1 MSTDQPPS
9 GQPPEEDPFLK
20 RPQEPPPPSA
30 GQPPPSG
37 PPPGEPPPEPPPQGS
52 PYGPSGG
59 SGPSEGS
66 PYGPANGSPHGPS
79 GGSPYGPSGGSPYG
93 PSGGSPYGGGA
104 PPPPPPYGGG
114 GYGGAD
120 PLSGMPPLAEPGR
133 RILAR
138 LIDWLIVFI
147 PLAIIGIP
155 FDVYKRA
162 TEDNFGDTVNSF
174 SGGSQLV
181 FQLITIVAYVAYDTV
196 LTARDGRTVGKKLMK
211 LRVAMLNDGST
222 PPMSQSL
229 LRAVV
234 LWLPALICCAC
245 LWPLILLVL
254 ILVDKPY
261 KQGLHDKA
269 AKTVVVSV
277 PG

>member
-20 RPQEPPPPSA
+20 RPQEPTQPSA
-30 GQPPPSG
+30 GQPPPGGPPPSG
-37 PPPGEPPPEPPPQGS
+37 PPGEPPGGPPPGGPPGGPPPGGPPPGS
-52 PYGPSGG
+52 PYG
-59 SGPSEGS
+59 S
-66 PYGPANGSPHGPS
+66 PYDNM
-79 GGSPYGPSGGSPYG
+79 
-93 PSGGSPYGGGA
+93 
-104 PPPPPPYGGG
+104 PPPPPPYGSPYGG

-120 PLSGMPPLAEPGR
+120 PLAGMPPLADSGR

-138 LIDWLIVFI
+138 LVDWVIVAI

-155 FDVYKRA
+155 FDIYQRA
-162 TEDNFGDTVNSF
+162 GRDGNDFGDTVNSLN
-174 SGGSQLV
+174 GGSQLV

-196 LTARDGRTVGKKLMK
+196 MTARNGQTLGKKLMK

-245 LWPLILLVL
+245 LWPLLILIL

-277 PG
+277 PR

>member
-1 MSTDQPPS
+1 MSNDQPPP

-20 RPQEPPPPSA
+20 RPQEPTPPSA
-30 GQPPPSG
+30 GQPPPDGTPPSGTPPPGPPPPG
-37 PPPGEPPPEPPPQGS
+37 PPPGGPPPGGPPPGNPYGSPSGS
-52 PYGPSGG
+52 PYD
-59 SGPSEGS
+59 
-66 PYGPANGSPHGPS
+66 NM
-79 GGSPYGPSGGSPYG
+79 
-93 PSGGSPYGGGA
+93 
-104 PPPPPPYGGG
+104 PPPPPPYGSGYGG
-114 GYGGAD
+114 GYGGTD
-120 PLSGMPPLAEPGR
+120 PLSGMPPLAESGK
-133 RILAR
+133 RIVAR
-138 LIDWLIVFI
+138 IIDWVIVAV

-155 FDVYKRA
+155 FDIYSRA
-162 TEDNFGDTVNSF
+162 TEKGNDFGDTVNSLN
-174 SGGSQLV
+174 GGSQLV

-196 LTARDGRTVGKKLMK
+196 MVAKGGQTLGKKLFK

-245 LWPLILLVL
+245 LWPLLLLIL

-269 AKTVVVSV
+269 AKTVVVTAQ
-277 PG
+277 

>member
-1 MSTDQPPS
+1 MSTDQPPP
-9 GQPPEEDPFLK
+9 GPPPDEDPFRK
-20 RPQEPPPPSA
+20 RPQEPPPPY
-30 GQPPPSG
+30 GGDQPPPGG
-37 PPPGEPPPEPPPQGS
+37 PPPGGPPPGGPPPPGNPYGS
-52 PYGPSGG
+52 PYD
-59 SGPSEGS
+59 
-66 PYGPANGSPHGPS
+66 NNV
-79 GGSPYGPSGGSPYG
+79 
-93 PSGGSPYGGGA
+93 
-104 PPPPPPYGGG
+104 PPPPPPHGG
-114 GYGGAD
+114 GYGGGYGGTD
-120 PLSGMPPLAEPGR
+120 PLAGMPPLADSGR

-138 LIDWLIVFI
+138 LIDWVIVAV

-155 FDVYKRA
+155 FKVYDRVSS
-162 TEDNFGDTVNSF
+162 DDDFGDAVSSF
-174 SGGSQLV
+174 NGGGQLV
-181 FQLITIVAYVAYDTV
+181 FQLITIVAYVAYDTI
-196 LTARDGRTVGKKLMK
+196 LTARNGQTLGKKLMK

-245 LWPLILLVL
+245 LWPLLLLIL

-277 PG
+277 PR

>member
-1 MSTDQPPS
+1 MSTDQPPP
-9 GQPPEEDPFLK
+9 GPPPDEDPFAK
-20 RPQEPPPPSA
+20 RPQEPPPSA
-30 GQPPPSG
+30 GGQPPPPGGPPPEG
-37 PPPGEPPPEPPPQGS
+37 PPPGN
-52 PYGPSGG
+52 PY
-59 SGPSEGS
+59 
-66 PYGPANGSPHGPS
+66 
-79 GGSPYGPSGGSPYG
+79 
-93 PSGGSPYGGGA
+93 GSPYGGGGGSPYDNMPP
-104 PPPPPPYGGG
+104 PPPPPPYGSGYGG
-114 GYGGAD
+114 GYGGTD
-120 PLSGMPPLAEPGR
+120 PLAGMPPLADSGR

-138 LIDWLIVFI
+138 IIDWIIVAV

-155 FDVYKRA
+155 FKVYDRVSS
-162 TEDNFGDTVNSF
+162 DDDFGDAVTSF
-174 SGGSQLV
+174 DGGGQLV

-196 LTARDGRTVGKKLMK
+196 LTARKGQTLGKKLMK

-245 LWPLILLVL
+245 LWPLLLLIL

-277 PG
+277 PR

>member
-1 MSTDQPPS
+1 MSTDQPPP

-20 RPQEPPPPSA
+20 RPQEPPPPSG
-30 GQPPPSG
+30 GQPPPPPGGDRPPPGG
-37 PPPGEPPPEPPPQGS
+37 PPPGS

-59 SGPSEGS
+59 D
-66 PYGPANGSPHGPS
+66 
-79 GGSPYGPSGGSPYG
+79 PYGPSGGDPYG
-93 PSGGSPYGGGA
+93 SSGGSPYGGGGGM
-104 PPPPPPYGGG
+104 PPPPYGGG
-114 GYGGAD
+114 GYGAGYGGTD
-120 PLSGMPPLAEPGR
+120 PLSGMPPLAESGR
-133 RILAR
+133 RIFAR
-138 LIDWLIVFI
+138 IVDWLIVAI

-155 FDVYKRA
+155 FDIYSRA
-162 TEDNFGDTVNSF
+162 TDDGTDWGDTVNSLN
-174 SGGSQLV
+174 GGSQLV
-181 FQLITIVAYVAYDTV
+181 FQLLTIVAYVAYDTV
-196 LTARDGRTVGKKLMK
+196 LTAKNGQTLGKKLMK

-234 LWLPALICCAC
+234 LWLPTLICCAC
-245 LWPLILLVL
+245 LWPLLILIL

-277 PG
+277 AR

>member
-1 MSTDQPPS
+1 MSTDQPPP

-30 GQPPPSG
+30 GQPPPPPGGGQPPPGG
-37 PPPGEPPPEPPPQGS
+37 PPPGS

-59 SGPSEGS
+59 D
-66 PYGPANGSPHGPS
+66 PYGSS
-79 GGSPYGPSGGSPYG
+79 GGSPYDGGMP
-93 PSGGSPYGGGA
+93 P
-104 PPPPPPYGGG
+104 PPPPPPYGGYGG
-114 GYGGAD
+114 GYGGTD
-120 PLSGMPPLAEPGR
+120 PLSGMPPLAESGR

-138 LIDWLIVFI
+138 LIDWVIIAI
-147 PLAIIGIP
+147 PLAVIGIP
-155 FDVYKRA
+155 FDIYARA
-162 TEDNFGDTVNSF
+162 TDDGNDFGDAVNSLN
-174 SGGSQLV
+174 GGSQLV

-196 LTARDGRTVGKKLMK
+196 MTARNGQTIGKKLMK

-245 LWPLILLVL
+245 LWPLLILIL

-277 PG
+277 PQ

>member
-20 RPQEPPPPSA
+20 RPQEPPPPSG
-30 GQPPPSG
+30 GQPPPGG
-37 PPPGEPPPEPPPQGS
+37 PPPGGPPPGGPPPGN
-52 PYGPSGG
+52 PYGTPPGD
-59 SGPSEGS
+59 
-66 PYGPANGSPHGPS
+66 PY
-79 GGSPYGPSGGSPYG
+79 
-93 PSGGSPYGGGA
+93 GSPYGG
-104 PPPPPPYGGG
+104 PPPPPYGNGYGG
-114 GYGGAD
+114 GYGGTD
-120 PLSGMPPLAEPGR
+120 PLSGMPPLAETGR
-133 RILAR
+133 RVLAR
-138 LIDWLIVFI
+138 LIDWVIVAV
-147 PLAIIGIP
+147 PLALIGIP
-155 FDVYKRA
+155 FRIYDRV
-162 TEDNFGDTVNSF
+162 TSDDDFGDAV
-174 SGGSQLV
+174 GGFDGGGQLV

-196 LTARDGRTVGKKLMK
+196 LTARNGQTVGKKLMK

-222 PPMSQSL
+222 PPMNQSL

-245 LWPLILLVL
+245 LWPLLLLIL

-277 PG
+277 PR

>member
-1 MSTDQPPS
+1 MSTDQPPP
-9 GQPPEEDPFLK
+9 GPPPDEDPFRK
-20 RPQEPPPPSA
+20 RPQEPPPPSG
-30 GQPPPSG
+30 GQPPPGGQPPGG
-37 PPPGEPPPEPPPQGS
+37 PPPGGPPPGGPPPGNPYGS
-52 PYGPSGG
+52 PYD
-59 SGPSEGS
+59 
-66 PYGPANGSPHGPS
+66 N
-79 GGSPYGPSGGSPYG
+79 
-93 PSGGSPYGGGA
+93 A

-114 GYGGAD
+114 YGGGYGGTD
-120 PLSGMPPLAEPGR
+120 PLAGMPPLADSGR

-138 LIDWLIVFI
+138 LIDWVIVVV

-155 FDVYKRA
+155 FKVYDRV
-162 TEDNFGDTVNSF
+162 TTDDDFGDAVTSF
-174 SGGSQLV
+174 NGGGQLV
-181 FQLITIVAYVAYDTV
+181 FQLITIVAFVAYDTV
-196 LTARDGRTVGKKLMK
+196 LTARNGRTLGKKLMK

-245 LWPLILLVL
+245 LWPLLLLIL

-269 AKTVVVSV
+269 AKTVVVST
-277 PG
+277 PQ

>member
-1 MSTDQPPS
+1 MSTDQPPP
-9 GQPPEEDPFLK
+9 GPPPDEDPFRK
-20 RPQEPPPPSA
+20 GPQEPPPPA
-30 GQPPPSG
+30 GGQPPPGG
-37 PPPGEPPPEPPPQGS
+37 PPPGGPPPGN
-52 PYGPSGG
+52 PY
-59 SGPSEGS
+59 
-66 PYGPANGSPHGPS
+66 
-79 GGSPYGPSGGSPYG
+79 
-93 PSGGSPYGGGA
+93 GSPYGGGGGSPYDNA
-104 PPPPPPYGGG
+104 PPPPYGGG
-114 GYGGAD
+114 YGGGYGGTD
-120 PLSGMPPLAEPGR
+120 PLAGMPPLADSGR

-138 LIDWLIVFI
+138 LIDWVIVAV
-147 PLAIIGIP
+147 PLLIIGIP
-155 FDVYKRA
+155 FKIYDRVTA
-162 TEDNFGDTVNSF
+162 DDDFGDAVSSF
-174 SGGSQLV
+174 NGGGQLV

-196 LTARDGRTVGKKLMK
+196 LTARNGRTLGKKLMK

-245 LWPLILLVL
+245 LWPLLLLIL

-277 PG
+277 PQ

>member
-1 MSTDQPPS
+1 MSTDQPPP
-9 GQPPEEDPFLK
+9 GPPPDDDPFRK
-20 RPQEPPPPSA
+20 RPQEPPPSA
-30 GQPPPSG
+30 GGQPPPAGPPPEG
-37 PPPGEPPPEPPPQGS
+37 PPPGGPPPGGPPPPGN
-52 PYGPSGG
+52 PY
-59 SGPSEGS
+59 
-66 PYGPANGSPHGPS
+66 
-79 GGSPYGPSGGSPYG
+79 
-93 PSGGSPYGGGA
+93 GSPYGGGGGSPYDNM

-114 GYGGAD
+114 YGGGYGGTD
-120 PLSGMPPLAEPGR
+120 PLAGMPPLADSGR

-138 LIDWLIVFI
+138 LIDWVIVAV

-155 FDVYKRA
+155 FKVYDRVSS
-162 TEDNFGDTVNSF
+162 DDDFGDAVNSF
-174 SGGSQLV
+174 NGGGQLV
-181 FQLITIVAYVAYDTV
+181 FQLITIVAYVAYDTI
-196 LTARDGRTVGKKLMK
+196 LTARNGRTLGKKLMK

-245 LWPLILLVL
+245 LWPLLLLIL

-277 PG
+277 PQ

>member
-1 MSTDQPPS
+1 MSTDQPPP
-9 GQPPEEDPFLK
+9 GPPPDEDPFRK
-20 RPQEPPPPSA
+20 RPQEPTPPY
-30 GQPPPSG
+30 GGDQPPPAG
-37 PPPGEPPPEPPPQGS
+37 PPPGGPPPGGPPPGNPYGS
-52 PYGPSGG
+52 PYD
-59 SGPSEGS
+59 
-66 PYGPANGSPHGPS
+66 NNM
-79 GGSPYGPSGGSPYG
+79 
-93 PSGGSPYGGGA
+93 

-114 GYGGAD
+114 YGGGYGGTD
-120 PLSGMPPLAEPGR
+120 PLAGMPPLADSGR

-138 LIDWLIVFI
+138 LIDWVIVAV

-155 FDVYKRA
+155 FKVYDRVSS
-162 TEDNFGDTVNSF
+162 DDDFGDAVSSF
-174 SGGSQLV
+174 NGGGQLV
-181 FQLITIVAYVAYDTV
+181 FQLITIVAYVAYDTI
-196 LTARDGRTVGKKLMK
+196 LTARNGQTLGKKLMK

-245 LWPLILLVL
+245 LWPLLLLIL

-277 PG
+277 PR

>member
-1 MSTDQPPS
+1 MSTDQPPP

-20 RPQEPPPPSA
+20 RPQEPPQPSA
-30 GQPPPSG
+30 GQPPPDGTPPSGTPPPGPPPPG
-37 PPPGEPPPEPPPQGS
+37 PPPGGPPPGGPPPGNPYGSPSGS
-52 PYGPSGG
+52 PYD
-59 SGPSEGS
+59 
-66 PYGPANGSPHGPS
+66 NM
-79 GGSPYGPSGGSPYG
+79 
-93 PSGGSPYGGGA
+93 
-104 PPPPPPYGGG
+104 PPPPPPYESGYGG
-114 GYGGAD
+114 GYGGTD
-120 PLSGMPPLAEPGR
+120 PLSGMPPLAESGK
-133 RILAR
+133 RIVAR
-138 LIDWLIVFI
+138 IIDWLIVAV

-155 FDVYKRA
+155 FDIYERA
-162 TEDNFGDTVNSF
+162 TRDGNDFGDTVNSLN
-174 SGGSQLV
+174 GGSQLV

-196 LTARDGRTVGKKLMK
+196 MVAKGGQTLGKKLFK

-245 LWPLILLVL
+245 LWPLLLLIL

-269 AKTVVVSV
+269 AKTVVVTAQ
-277 PG
+277 

>member
-1 MSTDQPPS
+1 MSTDQPPP

-20 RPQEPPPPSA
+20 RPQEPTQPSA
-30 GQPPPSG
+30 GQPPPDGTPPSGTPPPG
-37 PPPGEPPPEPPPQGS
+37 PPPGGPPPGGPPPGNPYGSPSGS
-52 PYGPSGG
+52 PYD
-59 SGPSEGS
+59 
-66 PYGPANGSPHGPS
+66 NM
-79 GGSPYGPSGGSPYG
+79 
-93 PSGGSPYGGGA
+93 
-104 PPPPPPYGGG
+104 PPPPPPYESGYGG
-114 GYGGAD
+114 GYGGTD
-120 PLSGMPPLAEPGR
+120 PLSGMPPLAESGK
-133 RILAR
+133 RIVAR
-138 LIDWLIVFI
+138 IIDWVIVAL

-155 FDVYKRA
+155 FDIYDRA
-162 TEDNFGDTVNSF
+162 TRDGNDFGDTVNSLN
-174 SGGSQLV
+174 GGSQLV

-196 LTARDGRTVGKKLMK
+196 MVAKNGQTLGKKLFK

-245 LWPLILLVL
+245 LWPLLLLIL

-269 AKTVVVSV
+269 AKTVVVTAQ
-277 PG
+277 

>member
-1 MSTDQPPS
+1 MSTDQPPP
-9 GQPPEEDPFLK
+9 GQPPDDDPFLK
-20 RPQEPPPPSA
+20 KPQEPPPPSA
-30 GQPPPSG
+30 GQPPPDGPPPDGPPGG
-37 PPPGEPPPEPPPQGS
+37 PPPGGPPPGS
-52 PYGPSGG
+52 PYG
-59 SGPSEGS
+59 S
-66 PYGPANGSPHGPS
+66 PYDNM
-79 GGSPYGPSGGSPYG
+79 
-93 PSGGSPYGGGA
+93 
-104 PPPPPPYGGG
+104 PPPPPPYGSGYGG
-114 GYGGAD
+114 GYGGTD
-120 PLSGMPPLAEPGR
+120 PLSGMPPLADSGR

-138 LIDWLIVFI
+138 LIDWLIIAI

-155 FDVYKRA
+155 FDVYERA
-162 TEDNFGDTVNSF
+162 TRDGSDFGDTVNSF
-174 SGGSQLV
+174 NGGSQLV

-196 LTARDGRTVGKKLMK
+196 MTAKDGRTIGKKLMK

-245 LWPLILLVL
+245 LWPLLLLIL

-277 PG
+277 PQ

>member
-1 MSTDQPPS
+1 MSTDQPPP
-9 GQPPEEDPFLK
+9 GPPPDDDPFRK
-20 RPQEPPPPSA
+20 RPQEPPPSA
-30 GQPPPSG
+30 GGQPPPAGPPPEG
-37 PPPGEPPPEPPPQGS
+37 PPPGGPPPGGPPPPGN
-52 PYGPSGG
+52 PY
-59 SGPSEGS
+59 
-66 PYGPANGSPHGPS
+66 
-79 GGSPYGPSGGSPYG
+79 
-93 PSGGSPYGGGA
+93 GSPYGGGGGSPYDNM

-114 GYGGAD
+114 YGGGYGGAD
-120 PLSGMPPLAEPGR
+120 PLAGMPPLADSGR

-138 LIDWLIVFI
+138 LIDWVIVAV

-155 FDVYKRA
+155 FKVYDRVSS
-162 TEDNFGDTVNSF
+162 DDDFGDAVNSF
-174 SGGSQLV
+174 NGGGQLV
-181 FQLITIVAYVAYDTV
+181 FQLITIVAYVAYDTI
-196 LTARDGRTVGKKLMK
+196 LTARNGRTLGKKLMK

-245 LWPLILLVL
+245 LWPLLLLIL

-277 PG
+277 PQ